1 MRIVEMEG
9 QVPIGHVSI
18 TTQIREVV
26 SGNETPF
33 AEAEI
38 VRFWAKVQKTEGCW
52 LWTASRSGGRR
63 HGTYGQF
70 TYTVDKRQRHISAHA
85 FSFILHHGP
94 VPEGCEVMHLC
105 DRHICVRP
113 DHLEAGTRL
122 QNVADA
128 AAKGAYRV
136 PRPDAQKL
144 TDAQCEEIRS
154 LAAVGMKQYVIAER
168 FGVTKG
174 WVSLFLKGKRR
185 NLSRPSTKKEQA
197 A

>member
-1 MRIVEMEG
+1 MEG
-9 QVPIGHVSI
+9 QVPIGHVPFPC
-18 TTQIREVV
+18 QNGEVV
-26 SGNETPF
+26 SGNGTPF
-33 AEAEI
+33 AAD
-38 VRFWAKVQKTEGCW
+38 VVARFWAKVQKTEGCW

-113 DHLEAGTRL
+113 DHLKAGTRKE
-122 QNVADA
+122 NVRDA
-128 AAKGAYRV
+128 VGKGFYHV
-136 PRPDAQKL
+136 PHPKSQKL
-144 TDAQCEEIRS
+144 SDQQVDEMVRLVQSGILRYVVAQ
-154 LAAVGMKQYVIAER
+154 Q
-168 FGVTKG
+168 FGVSKTYVTHLMQGRLRKH
-174 WVSLFLKGKRR
+174 
-185 NLSRPSTKKEQA
+185 RPSTKKEQA